1 MRFHGGESSGE
12 LSYIDVLARELAT
25 EVCIR
30 CAAQLNWKT
39 AALIYEGLEWKYY
52 YCYECRRWFRRHFRY
67 RYAVDRFDDPRTIG
81 LLVRQLES
89 RNETLEAEL
98 ESASWIKGK
107 ISASLRFFQK
117 FLP

>member
-1 MRFHGGESSGE
+1 MLG
-12 LSYIDVLARELAT
+12 
-25 EVCIR
+25 
-30 CAAQLNWKT
+30 WKT

-67 RYAVDRFDDPRTIG
+67 RYVVAHVEDTNVIG

-89 RNETLEAEL
+89 RKETPEAEL
-98 ESASWIKGK
+98 ESLSWFRKK
-107 ISASLRFFQK
+107 ISAASGFFQR